1 MNKNK
6 AFTLIELIVV
16 IAILAILA
24 VALIPLINN
33 FIEKSRISRF
43 MTAISSLDSA
53 GQAFNA
59 DTNTYPN
66 LSFGVTFPVPVPATD
81 LVINSNIAGWDGPYV
96 NKNSVGLTP
105 WGGVYQVGYASFVTF
120 GAGQDDWVLFVF
132 DEESS
137 SGSSSGEAGSP
148 SVPGASIK
156 IIDNKIDG
164 NSALFDGRVQGD
176 PEGGSFGAVIIPAA
190 NSDGFE
196 GEVRLPQG
204 EGGIPQES

>member
-43 MTAISSLDSA
+43 MTAISSLENA
-53 GQAFNA
+53 GQAYNA

-81 LVINSNIAGWDGPYV
+81 LVIDSSIAGWDGPYV

-105 WGGVYQVGYASFVTF
+105 WGGVYQIGYASFVTF
-120 GAGQDDWVLFVF
+120 GGGQDDWVLFVF

-137 SGSSSGEAGSP
+137 SGSSGGDAGVTN
-148 SVPGASIK
+148 VPGASIK
-156 IIDNKIDG
+156 ILDNRIDG
-164 NSALFDGRVQGD
+164 KASLSDGRVQGD
-176 PEGGSFGAVIIPAA
+176 PEGGSFGAVIIPGA

-196 GEVRLPQG
+196 GGGRLPQ
-204 EGGIPQES
+204 ES